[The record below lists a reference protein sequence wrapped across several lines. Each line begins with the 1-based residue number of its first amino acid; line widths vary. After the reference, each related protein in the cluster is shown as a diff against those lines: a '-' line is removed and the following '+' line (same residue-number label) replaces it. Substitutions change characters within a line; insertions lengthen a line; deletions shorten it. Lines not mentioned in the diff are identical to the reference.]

1 MPRLGFFLL
10 VPFSPPY
17 LGALFYWL
25 LPGFHE
31 LISFLVPLFW
41 GALFYWQLP
50 GFHEPISFLVQDVM
64 KESNTTLAKQWCGV
78 DEDTQGTKNGKM
90 KGYNYCFQIIAFQVY
105 FLACQQLNAMLIINP
120 INTFFN
126 QSLMCVQHK
135 GKFINF
141 HHFTFHTKRES
152 NIAKK

>member
-1 MPRLGFFLL
+1 MMGWMKINSR
-10 VPFSPPY
+10 Y
-17 LGALFYWL
+17 KKWKDERMY
-25 LPGFHE
+25 HE
-31 LISFLVPLFW
+31 
-41 GALFYWQLP
+41 Y
-50 GFHEPISFLVQDVM
+50 
-64 KESNTTLAKQWCGV
+64 
-78 DEDTQGTKNGKM
+78 
-90 KGYNYCFQIIAFQVY
+90 FQILAFQVY
-105 FLACQQLNAMLIINP
+105 FLAYEQLNAMLIINP